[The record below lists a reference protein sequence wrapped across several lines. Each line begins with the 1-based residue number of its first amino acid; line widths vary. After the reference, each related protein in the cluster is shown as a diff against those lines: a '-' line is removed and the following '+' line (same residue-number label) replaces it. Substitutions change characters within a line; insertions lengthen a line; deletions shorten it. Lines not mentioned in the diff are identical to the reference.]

1 MHLYVEWSVADALV
15 YGHRCPPKRI
25 RFDVCTFRFKCC
37 HVSVSE
43 RVFHDST
50 DGTVTMQDRIRAVL
64 AGQGRMPSDPH
75 VIAVDADLYELG
87 LTSHASVNVM
97 LALEDEF
104 DIEFPDDAL
113 NKTTFATIASIER
126 AVGELIAIAA

>member
-1 MHLYVEWSVADALV
+1 
-15 YGHRCPPKRI
+15 
-25 RFDVCTFRFKCC
+25 
-37 HVSVSE
+37 
-43 RVFHDST
+43 
-50 DGTVTMQDRIRAVL
+50 MQDRIRAVL
-64 AGQGRMPSDPH
+64 ASQGRMPSDPQA
-75 VIAVDADLYELG
+75 IAADADLYELG

-126 AVGELIAIAA
+126 VVGELTAVAA